1 MKVIR
6 RGGCKMLS
14 GNDTMIS
21 VENSFARKDLK
32 ASSRFFAWFR
42 DVYDPQKSG
51 KHAET
56 CNSSRN
62 YCLHIFPDD
71 ESSQFASPRVRK

>member
-1 MKVIR
+1 
-6 RGGCKMLS
+6 MLS

-51 KHAET
+51 KHAEAR
-56 CNSSRN
+56 NSSHN
-62 YCLHIFPDD
+62 
-71 ESSQFASPRVRK
+71 